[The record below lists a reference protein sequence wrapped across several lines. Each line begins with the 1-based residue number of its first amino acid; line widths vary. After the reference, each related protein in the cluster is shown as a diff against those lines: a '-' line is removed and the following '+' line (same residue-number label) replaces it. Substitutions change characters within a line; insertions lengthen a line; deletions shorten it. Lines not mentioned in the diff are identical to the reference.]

1 MCDLTNPDCGL
12 DNADAWQAD
21 ADDADM
27 ERRDRAWEMETQ
39 DACVAYWLSG
49 EDMEGWKPPSIA
61 IRWGA

>member
-1 MCDLTNPDCGL
+1 
-12 DNADAWQAD
+12 
-21 ADDADM
+21 M